1 MKGLPSRRMLK
12 YWHSKKKMAN
22 KKKKKTNKKNV
33 AVIITCAVLALILI
47 IVLCAYLILKSYI
60 GKINH
65 VGREEWDIS
74 YVDESTEPVTDENGE
89 TVDATVSSELNS
101 QGADYVSGGQA
112 REEDYV
118 RNIVLIGSDN
128 RHYENLLNCP
138 GNSDAIILVSVNSKT
153 KKIYLTSIMRD
164 TAAYITYT
172 DEMKSKYSNWK
183 DGYDKINAA
192 NARGGPEF
200 LLDTIE
206 SNFKIKVDDYVL
218 VDFYSLIDI
227 IDVLGGIPMTLT
239 DVEAEAA
246 NNYIRDMEHDRYV
259 QKHNGSDE
267 GFTPMYLLEGGG
279 NLVLNGVQAVGYA
292 RERQTSGSD
301 YTRTERQRA
310 VIEQIIIKCKTMS
323 ITKLNELANTL
334 LPKVYT
340 NMTENEILGMI
351 TDAITFLNYDVEQVR
366 VPFDNMYYST
376 SAGNLMPN
384 DYQETAEK
392 LQSII
397 FATE

>member
-1 MKGLPSRRMLK
+1 M
-12 YWHSKKKMAN
+12 
-22 KKKKKTNKKNV
+22 

-47 IVLCAYLILKSYI
+47 LVLCAYLILKSYI

-65 VGREEWDIS
+65 VDRDDWNIS
-74 YVDESTEPVTDENGE
+74 YVDDTTEPVTNENGE
-89 TVDATVSSELNS
+89 TVDATESPELNS
-101 QGADYVSGGQA
+101 QGADYVNKGQA

-118 RNIVLIGSDN
+118 TNVVLIGSDN
-128 RHYENLLNCP
+128 RHYEDLLSCP
-138 GNSDAIILVSVNSKT
+138 GNSDAIILVSINSKT

-246 NNYIRDMEHDRYV
+246 NNYIRDMEHDSYV

-267 GFTPMYLLEGGG
+267 GFTPMYLLNGGG

-310 VIEQIIIKCKTMS
+310 VIEQIIVKCKSMS

-340 NMTENEILGMI
+340 NMTENQILGMI
-351 TDAITFLNYDVEQVR
+351 TDAITFLTYDVEQVR

-376 SAGNLMPN
+376 TAGNLMPN

-397 FATE
+397 YATE